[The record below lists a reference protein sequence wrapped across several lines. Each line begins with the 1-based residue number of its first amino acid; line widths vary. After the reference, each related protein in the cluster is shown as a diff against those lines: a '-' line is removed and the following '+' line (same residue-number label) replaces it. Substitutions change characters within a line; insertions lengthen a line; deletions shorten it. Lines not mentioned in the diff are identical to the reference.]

1 MAVTVV
7 NIIPRSRSGEIQQ
20 DSEPN
25 LAVNPANP
33 QQMVASAFTFDSSGG
48 PNRAPVYVSNDGGNT
63 WLLSS
68 IVPSPGQTLDITLR
82 FASTGAFL
90 YAGIIPNDPPAPHQ
104 LEPIPRVNLL
114 RTNQLLGPAPMD
126 LLFNQQ
132 NPQGVDQPYVEA
144 LTAVAGPAAGRDIVF
159 AGNNDF
165 SQPNGRTAT
174 LDFSSDAAGGNT
186 AFRSMSIDARPPL
199 TDGQDAP
206 SIRPT
211 IHGDGTVYGAFL
223 HQVGVTADVSGFPI
237 YHVVIVR
244 DDAFGTGDPA
254 FGALTDPSDG
264 QPGRFVAQNRIIPF
278 LPPRGQ
284 PGPLGQE
291 RIGSHLSLTVDPRPN
306 QSGTV
311 YIAWA
316 DLVVAPP
323 PARLSSYTLHLR
335 RSLDRGITWSDDLMT
350 IPNALN
356 PALAINA
363 DGKVGYLYQQLTGSV
378 TFGMVTRTNR
388 WETHLRRSIDGMNWD
403 DLVLASVPADT
414 PPADGLPYLGDYLH
428 LLSVGSDFY
437 GIFSASNRPDRNN
450 FPNGVS
456 YQRNANFTS
465 RRLLD
470 LDNTTRVSV
479 SIDPFFFKVT
489 E

>member
-7 NIIPRSRSGEIQQ
+7 NIIPRSRSGETQQ

-63 WLLSS
+63 WVLSP

-90 YAGIIPNDPPAPHQ
+90 YAGIIPNDPDPAAP
-104 LEPIPRVNLL
+104 PRVNLL
-114 RTNQLLGPAPMD
+114 RTNQLLGPAPMA

-132 NPQGVDQPYVEA
+132 NPEGVDQPYVEA
-144 LTAVAGPAAGRDIVF
+144 LTAVVGPAAGRDIVF

-186 AFRSMSIDARPPL
+186 AFRSMSIDARPPAV
-199 TDGQDAP
+199 QDAP

-223 HQVGVTADVSGFPI
+223 HRVGVTPDVNRYPI

-278 LPPRGQ
+278 LSPPSG

-316 DLVVAPP
+316 DWVVAPP
-323 PARLSSYTLHLR
+323 PAEPSYTLHLR
-335 RSLDRGITWSDDLMT
+335 RSLDRGITWSDDLLT

-378 TFGMVTRTNR
+378 TLGRVLRTNR
-388 WETHLRRSIDGMNWD
+388 WETHLRRSIDGTNWD

-414 PPADGLPYLGDYLH
+414 PPADGPPYLGDYLH
-428 LLSVGSDFY
+428 LLCVGRDFY